1 MLPLQPVAD
10 TPPRPSRRL
19 TVLLAV
25 LAVLGLVLT
34 AIVSITG
41 PARAATANKHVV
53 VSLTFDDGDAEQMQ
67 AAAVLQQYGFTG
79 TFFIITGY
87 VGAPGYV
94 TRDNIAT
101 LAAAGNEIGGHT
113 VTHPDMPLLSAA
125 EQQRQVCQSRA
136 TLASWGY
143 QTRSFAYPFADANRA
158 SENAVRNCG
167 FNSARGLG
175 DVQSVAGCAGCVLAE
190 TIPPRNPMWTRAPD
204 EVSSSWK
211 LQDLENLVTAPATA
225 KGGWVQLTFHHFS
238 DNTALD
244 PTMDLGLFT
253 QFIQWLSAYTHTAAN
268 NATVET
274 VGQVVGGPVKPV
286 VQAVYPA
293 PAPAGVNAV
302 KNPSMETQAQGAP
315 SCFMKGGYGN
325 NTPTLTTTS
334 DAHTGTVAGL
344 LTMANYT
351 DGDAKWLTTF
361 DLGECAPTVVPGQTY
376 QMSTWYKS
384 STVTQ
389 FAVYLRDTDGVW
401 HYWTSSPWL
410 AAASTYTLGS
420 WTTAAIPAGYSGISF
435 GLNLFQNGT
444 LETDDYALYNSVG
457 APAPAAVAPA
467 STTTVTST
475 LTPATVQTFAATA
488 PAKPK
493 VAPNTSTKVT
503 VVSSGG
509 RTLARQLGQVPA
521 PRTAAQTPAV
531 PSGSVSGLAPATTLS
546 H

>member
-1 MLPLQPVAD
+1 MHHTQFAD
-10 TPPRPSRRL
+10 QPPRRSPRL
-19 TVLLAV
+19 TALLAL
-25 LAVLGLVLT
+25 LAVLGLILT
-34 AIVSITG
+34 AIVTITG
-41 PARAATANKHVV
+41 PANASTTKKHVV

-67 AAAVLQQYGFTG
+67 AASVMQQYGMQG

-87 VGAPGYV
+87 VGAAGYV
-94 TRDNIAT
+94 TRDNLAT

-113 VTHPDMPLLSAA
+113 VTHPDMPLLTAA
-125 EQQRQVCQSRA
+125 EQQRQACQSRA
-136 TLASWGY
+136 TLANWGY
-143 QTRSFAYPFADANRA
+143 QVRSFAYPFADANSA
-158 SENAVRNCG
+158 SKTAVRNCG
-167 FNSARGLG
+167 YNSARGLG
-175 DVQSVAGCAGCVLAE
+175 DVQSVAGCTGCVLAE
-190 TIPPRNPMWTRAPD
+190 TLPPKNAMWTRAPD

-211 LQDLENLVTAPATA
+211 LQDLENLVIAPATA

-238 DNTALD
+238 DNAALD

-253 QFIQWLSAYTHTAAN
+253 QFIQWLSAYTHVAAN
-268 NATVET
+268 NAVVET
-274 VGQVVGGPVKPV
+274 VGQAVGGPVQPI

-293 PAPAGVNAV
+293 PAAAGVNAV
-302 KNPSMETQAQGAP
+302 RNPSMETQSQGAP
-315 SCFMKGGYGN
+315 SCFMQGGYGN

-334 DAHTGTVAGL
+334 DAHTGVVAGL

-420 WTTAAIPAGYSGISF
+420 WTSATIPAGYNGISF

-457 APAPAAVAPA
+457 APAAAALAPA
-467 STTTVTST
+467 TSTTMTTA
-475 LTPATVQTFAATA
+475 LTPATVQTQAA
-488 PAKPK
+488 PAPTTPK
-493 VAPNTSTKVT
+493 TAPNTTTHVT
-503 VVSSGG
+503 VITSGG
-509 RTLARQLGQVPA
+509 RTVARQLGTLPA
-521 PRTAAQTPAV
+521 PQHTTLTPSV
-531 PSGSVSGLAPATTLS
+531 PSGRLSGLAPTTSLS